1 MKSQQ
6 SQNQGLAYWI
16 AYGFLFVPVMACTLG
31 PRLVWKAGF
40 ASVKYP
46 ALVLYWTCKHVIWK
60 LLRWTLGK
68 YVVPGIKHGA
78 TGSLQAL
85 KAFGPA
91 GLKAASDIGSTATQ
105 RFVRQSEELPTPS
118 IFQGRAVARA
128 RDFDLGA
135 LNKQF

>member
-6 SQNQGLAYWI
+6 SQPQGASYWI
-16 AYGFLFVPVMACTLG
+16 AYGFLFIPVMVCSLG
-31 PRLVWKAGF
+31 PRLVWMGGF
-40 ASVKYP
+40 ALVKYP
-46 ALVLYWTCKHVIWK
+46 AKALYWTCKHAIWK
-60 LLRWTLGK
+60 LLRWTLGTL
-68 YVVPGIKHGA
+68 VIPGIKHGA

-91 GLKAASDIGSTATQ
+91 GLKAASDIGSTAKQ

-118 IFQGRAVARA
+118 IFQGHTVARA